1 MLMRGC
7 VPTKGESMT
16 QEMKQH
22 FIVLS
27 QIILVIGMALIGA
40 QETPAALQ
48 GVIQPLEA
56 EAVDV
61 TRIGAQVATNHKDF
75 TGTGFV
81 DFTGEGSIEW
91 TFNVAR
97 AGLYQLEFRYA
108 LRSGDRP
115 LNIVGTNGISIKPN
129 VSFPATG
136 SFDVWK
142 TVSVFAQFDAGPN
155 SVRAV
160 TTGTSGANID
170 HLVVSLTPPDL
181 NRFLTFPV
189 HSSHKDFVG
198 SDDNAAA
205 YYAVIDPSNQRDTF
219 DKFKAVNGMSDPQN
233 NQEARGIHRA
243 TYLNAGDLGFG
254 RDMYV
259 RVTKT
264 GDGKVISAASY
275 VQNYLSVAD
284 AVDGQNLLAT
294 VAMEYGPSA
303 DNPSGPRFTKF
314 YVYDKN
320 GQRLKKIDL
329 DGRGDKFV
337 PGLCNVCH
345 GGKPKAGGF
354 HGSLAVYENKGDTG
368 AKWIPWDLDTYE
380 YDARKTR
387 AQQED
392 QFKKLNVD
400 LLDIFNDRPK
410 GTSVSS
416 GAAIAIKGWYG
427 GEGLPNPTFNG
438 NFVPPGWAN
447 TTDGNKS
454 DLYLKVVA
462 PTCRACHL
470 QRGTYHNSGHV
481 VFQGQ
486 SLQQSLE
493 FNSYDDFKGYKKQI
507 EPLVYD
513 MGVMP
518 VAKRTYENF
527 WRSDAPLIL
536 DDELFGGQVYQNP
549 ADLNPNARVAPVFGS
564 LRRPGRP
571 IPNIAGIRA
580 TFGLKDQAPIGHFCF
595 QGPIFTMAD
604 AVEGQRVRLN
614 GRSSLFAD
622 TFNWSYVDPQVGCTP
637 ASGPPL
643 SGDKTSF
650 ASFVL
655 DPSRVSDIK
664 KPQAKPYF
672 LKLTVGNEFSSGGG
686 GFNEIIV
693 GQLFTDSSL
702 KPLVFA
708 DNNANTKDIYEL
720 IKTNFALSGAS
731 GASGPLSCVHCHS
744 NGILGRASGVFDMWD
759 VKLPGGQ
766 DSELWKLV
774 AYQRIMSR
782 VDCRDPENSLILKK
796 PSGHHHNGGTVQ
808 GFGMGSGFNHLGS
821 GDDSNRDAILRWI
834 MEGAPFAGNG
844 KPSDLGCPNQTLTFI
859 PGLQLPI
866 KPLGLRNGN
875 QR

>member
-1 MLMRGC
+1 MVQGSRHCSFWLCQVM
-7 VPTKGESMT
+7 VA
-16 QEMKQH
+16 
-22 FIVLS
+22 
-27 QIILVIGMALIGA
+27 IGLALIGA
-40 QETPAALQ
+40 HEAHGVLQ
-48 GVIQPLEA
+48 GVVQPLEA
-56 EAVDV
+56 EDAAL
-61 TRIGAQVATNHKDF
+61 TGAQVAINHKDF
-75 TGTGFV
+75 TGKGFV
-81 DFTGEGSIEW
+81 DYTGEGSIEW
-91 TFNVAR
+91 GFNVAR

-108 LRSGDRP
+108 LLSGDRP
-115 LNIVGTNGISIKPN
+115 LNIVGANGISIKSN

-142 TVSVFAQFDAGPN
+142 TVTVFAQFDAGAN

-198 SDDNAAA
+198 SDDNASA
-205 YYAVIDPSNQRDTF
+205 YYAVIDPRNERDTF
-219 DKFKAVNGMSDPQN
+219 EKFKAVNGMSDPQIN
-233 NQEARGIHRA
+233 PDARGIHRA
-243 TYLNAGDLGFG
+243 IYLNAGDLGFG
-254 RDMYV
+254 RDMHV
-259 RVTKT
+259 RVAKT
-264 GDGKVISAASY
+264 SSGMVLSAASY

-294 VAMEYGPSA
+294 VAMEYAPPA
-303 DNPSGPRFTKF
+303 DNPTAPKFTKF

-380 YDARKTR
+380 YDPRKTR
-387 AQQED
+387 AQQEE
-392 QFKKLNVD
+392 QFKKMNSD
-400 LLDIFNDRPK
+400 LLDIFNDRPR
-410 GTSVSS
+410 GVSVSS
-416 GAAIAIKGWYG
+416 GAASVIKGWYG

-438 NFVPPGWAN
+438 NFVPPGWVS
-447 TTDGNKS
+447 TPDGNKS
-454 DLYLKVVA
+454 DLYLKVVG

-486 SLQQSLE
+486 PLQQSLE
-493 FNSYDDFKGYKKQI
+493 FNSYDDFKGYKKHI

-536 DDELFGGQVYQNP
+536 DDELFGGQVYQNLGN
-549 ADLNPNARVAPVFGS
+549 LNPNLRVATVFGQ

-571 IPNIAGIRA
+571 IPNIAGISA
-580 TFGLKDQAPIGHFCF
+580 TFGLKDRVPIGNFCF
-595 QGPIFTMAD
+595 QAPIFTMAD
-604 AVEGQRVRLN
+604 VAEGKRVRLN
-614 GRSSLFAD
+614 GRSSLFVD
-622 TFNWSYVDPQVGCTP
+622 TFNWSYVDPHVGCTP
-637 ASGPPL
+637 ASGPTL

-650 ASFVL
+650 ASFAL
-655 DPSRVSDIK
+655 DATKVSDIK
-664 KPQAKPYF
+664 KPLAKPYF
-672 LKLTVGNEFSSGGG
+672 IKLTVGNEFTSGGG

-693 GQLFTDSSL
+693 GQLFTDSAL

-708 DNNANTKDIYEL
+708 DSNPNTKDIYEL
-720 IKTNFALSGAS
+720 IKTNFSLSGAS
-731 GASGPLSCVHCHS
+731 GTSGPLSCVHCHS
-744 NGILGRASGVFDMWD
+744 NGALGRAAGVLDMWD
-759 VKLPGGQ
+759 VKLPGGP
-766 DSELWKLV
+766 DSALWKFV
-774 AYQRIMSR
+774 AYQRILSR

-808 GFGMGSGFNHLGS
+808 GFGVGSGFNHLAS
-821 GDDSNRDAILRWI
+821 GDDSHRDAILRWI
-834 MEGAPFAGNG
+834 IEGAPFAGTG
-844 KPSDLGCPNQTLTFI
+844 KASDLGCSDKLSLLGPL
-859 PGLQLPI
+859 PQLPI
-866 KPLGLRNGN
+866 KPVGPKKSA
-875 QR
+875 QHMKQTP